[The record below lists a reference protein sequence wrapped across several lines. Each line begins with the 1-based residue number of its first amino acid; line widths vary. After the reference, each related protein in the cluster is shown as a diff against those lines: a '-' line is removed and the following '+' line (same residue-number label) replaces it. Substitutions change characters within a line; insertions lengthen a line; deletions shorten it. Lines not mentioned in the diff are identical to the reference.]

1 MKNSLK
7 INESKSPI
15 YGRSNRKHFL
25 YFHLIYLILGFIF
38 SYLAQNFGH
47 GLIVLYFIAFIIGK
61 FFITIRRIRDI
72 GISGWFYLLIFIP
85 ILGGLFYLS
94 LFFIPTDYFKKEPS

>member
-1 MKNSLK
+1 MQNSSK
-7 INESKSPI
+7 IEIMKSPI

-47 GLIVLYFIAFIIGK
+47 GLIVLYFIALLIGSFIITVK
-61 FFITIRRIRDI
+61 RLRDI
-72 GISGWFYLLIFIP
+72 GISAWYYLALFIP
-85 ILGGLFYLS
+85 ILGGVFFLT
-94 LFFIPTDYFKKEPS
+94 LFFIPSNYFKKK